1 MSSNKSLMIVDDS
14 KVSRMMIKAIVIDK
28 YPDMTIYEAG
38 DGHEAMNLSEGNN
51 IDFYSVDYNMPVMDG
66 IEFIS
71 TMRDRKVES
80 RFALLTANIQDAT
93 HTKARE
99 IGAICINKPISEK
112 CITEMLE
119 YFNA

>member
-1 MSSNKSLMIVDDS
+1 MIVDDS